1 VSIFDEWKSYER
13 DVVPKDAVESQR
25 EECRRAFYA
34 GAQACLTA
42 VYEATD
48 VADDGQAAEAALTAL
63 DQELKAVVND
73 LRMT

>member
-1 VSIFDEWKSYER
+1 
-13 DVVPKDAVESQR
+13 VEIQR